1 MNKKFSCYCILCVWY
16 ILGCPA
22 VVAEK
27 NMYKNSIDGVMIF
40 SDRQTEHAEPIM
52 LDSKK
57 NLISTEPTNFYSN
70 IESQSPPISNTNYN
84 IKILNVSDEQTFRNI
99 QKLEVRV
106 SVTPTFRFELGQNL
120 RLLVNKKKV
129 PLDNG
134 SSNLFTLTDIV
145 RGKHELKAQVIDFE
159 GRLLG
164 ESKNLTIYVHKHS
177 ILQ

>member
-1 MNKKFSCYCILCVWY
+1 M
-16 ILGCPA
+16 
-22 VVAEK
+22 
-27 NMYKNSIDGVMIF
+27 
-40 SDRQTEHAEPIM
+40 
-52 LDSKK
+52 
-57 NLISTEPTNFYSN
+57 
-70 IESQSPPISNTNYN
+70 
-84 IKILNVSDEQTFRNI
+84 
-99 QKLEVRV
+99 